1 MRKNNP
7 RAAYFGIF
15 ILALA
20 LTLGCRQGNETV
32 EEETVEVEETVTSPA
47 PAPEPIPA
55 PTPTPGPEATGA
67 EGTTAEGVTI
77 EAWDNSPPFEGAKT
91 RVSNFQDGSVLDDAK
106 VAVIV
111 EVENFELGVQTD
123 TPRAGEIANSAE
135 GQHAHIILD
144 NDPYLADYKA
154 GEPFD
159 IGVLTEGPHTLVVF
173 PSRSYHESVKSPDA
187 ADILNFYV
195 GKEEGE
201 FLLDKSAPTIIY
213 SRPKGDYKGKD
224 AEKILLDFYL
234 NNVELGQDGYKAKY
248 TITNKG
254 TGEEV
259 GTITLTE
266 WTPAFV
272 AGLPAGEYGV
282 RLQLLDKD
290 GDVVEGAFNDTE
302 RTINVVTE

>member
-7 RAAYFGIF
+7 GAAYFGIF

-20 LTLGCRQGNETV
+20 LTLGCRQSDEGVV
-32 EEETVEVEETVTSPA
+32 EEETVEVEETVTTPA
-47 PAPEPIPA
+47 PAAEILPVA
-55 PTPTPGPEATGA
+55 TPTPGPTPGPETTG
-67 EGTTAEGVTI
+67 TEGVTI

-91 RVSNFQDGSVLDDAK
+91 RVSNFEDGSVLDDAK

-111 EVENFELGVQTD
+111 DVENFELGVQTD
-123 TPRAGEIANSAE
+123 TPRASEIANSAE

-144 NDPYLADYKA
+144 NGPYLADYKA

-187 ADILNFYV
+187 AEILNFYV

-224 AEKILLDFYL
+224 AGKILLDFYL
-234 NNVELGQDGYKAKY
+234 NNVELSPDGYKAKY

-254 TGEEV
+254 TGSEV

-272 AGLPAGEYGV
+272 SGLATGEYGV

-290 GDVVEGAFNDTE
+290 GNVVEGAFNNTE
-302 RTINVVTE
+302 RVINVVTE

>member
-1 MRKNNP
+1 MRKHSLVK
-7 RAAYFGIF
+7 AYFGIF
-15 ILALA
+15 VLA
-20 LTLGCRQGNETV
+20 LTLAMGCRQGDEGVV
-32 EEETVEVEETVTSPA
+32 EEESVVVEETATT
-47 PAPEPIPA
+47 PEPAVEELIPA
-55 PTPTPGPEATGA
+55 PSPTPGPEATS
-67 EGTTAEGVTI
+67 TEGVTI

-91 RVSNFQDGSVLDDAK
+91 RISNFEDGSVLDDAK
-106 VAVIV
+106 VSVIV
-111 EVENFELGVQTD
+111 DVENYELGVQTD
-123 TPRAGEIANSAE
+123 TPRAKEIANSAQ

-187 ADILNFYV
+187 AEILNFYV

-234 NNVELGQDGYKAKY
+234 NNVELSPDGYKAKY
-248 TITNKG
+248 TITNKDS
-254 TGEEV
+254 GEEV
-259 GTITLTE
+259 GTITLTD

-272 AGLPAGEYGV
+272 AGLPTGEYGV

-290 GDVVEGAFNDTE
+290 GNVVQGAFNDTE
-302 RTINVVTE
+302 RTINVATE

>member
-7 RAAYFGIF
+7 GAAYFGIF

-20 LTLGCRQGNETV
+20 LTLGCRQSDEGVV
-32 EEETVEVEETVTSPA
+32 EEETVEVEETVTTPA
-47 PAPEPIPA
+47 PAAEILPVA
-55 PTPTPGPEATGA
+55 TPTPGPTPGPETTG
-67 EGTTAEGVTI
+67 TEGVTI

-91 RVSNFQDGSVLDDAK
+91 RVSNFEDGSVLDDAK

-111 EVENFELGVQTD
+111 DVENFELGVQTD
-123 TPRAGEIANSAE
+123 TPRASEIANSAE

-144 NDPYLADYKA
+144 NGPYLADYKA

-187 ADILNFYV
+187 AEILNFYV

-224 AEKILLDFYL
+224 AGKILLDFYL
-234 NNVELGQDGYKAKY
+234 NNVELSPDGYKAKY

-254 TGEEV
+254 TGSEV

-272 AGLPAGEYGV
+272 SGLQAGEYGV

-290 GDVVEGAFNDTE
+290 GNIVEGAFNNTE
-302 RTINVVTE
+302 RVINVVAE

>member
-1 MRKNNP
+1 MRKNNLTM
-7 RAAYFGIF
+7 AYFGIF
-15 ILALA
+15 VLALA
-20 LTLGCRQGNETV
+20 LTLGCRQGDEGVV
-32 EEETVEVEETVTSPA
+32 EEESVEVEETATTPEPA
-47 PAPEPIPA
+47 PEEPIPA
-55 PTPTPGPEATGA
+55 PAPTPGPEATGA
-67 EGTTAEGVTI
+67 QGVTI
-77 EAWDNSPPFEGAKT
+77 EAWDNSPSFEGAST
-91 RVSNFQDGSVLDDAK
+91 RVSNFEDGSVLDDAK
-106 VAVIV
+106 VSVIV
-111 EVENFELGVQTD
+111 DVENFELGVQTD
-123 TPRAGEIANSAE
+123 TPRAEEIANSAE

-187 ADILNFYV
+187 AEILNFYV

-234 NNVELGQDGYKAKY
+234 NNVELSPDGYKAKY
-248 TITNKG
+248 TITKKDS
-254 TGEEV
+254 GEEV
-259 GTITLTE
+259 GTITLTD

-290 GDVVEGAFNDTE
+290 GNVVEGAFNDTE
-302 RTINVVTE
+302 RAVNVTTE

>member
-1 MRKNNP
+1 MRKNTL
-7 RAAYFGIF
+7 AKAYFGIF
-15 ILALA
+15 VLALMLA
-20 LTLGCRQGNETV
+20 MGCRQGDDGVV
-32 EEETVEVEETVTSPA
+32 EEESVVVEETATTPEPA
-47 PAPEPIPA
+47 VEEPIPA
-55 PTPTPGPEATGA
+55 PTPTPGPEATS
-67 EGTTAEGVTI
+67 TEGVTI

-91 RVSNFQDGSVLDDAK
+91 RISNFEDGSVLDDAK
-106 VAVIV
+106 VSVIV
-111 EVENFELGVQTD
+111 DVENYELGVQTD
-123 TPRAGEIANSAE
+123 TPRAKEIANSAQ

-173 PSRSYHESVKSPDA
+173 PSRSYHESVKSTDA
-187 ADILNFYV
+187 AEIVNFYV
-195 GKEEGE
+195 GREEGE

-224 AEKILLDFYL
+224 AEKILLDFYT
-234 NNVELGQDGYKAKY
+234 NNVELSPDGYKAKY
-248 TITNKG
+248 TITQKG
-254 TGEEV
+254 SGEEV

-290 GDVVEGAFNDTE
+290 GNVVEGAFNDTE
-302 RTINVVTE
+302 RTINVTTE

>member
-1 MRKNNP
+1 MRKNKLIT
-7 RAAYFGIF
+7 AYFGIF

-20 LTLGCRQGNETV
+20 LTVGCRQGNETV
-32 EEETVEVEETVTSPA
+32 EEETVEVEETVTTPA

-55 PTPTPGPEATGA
+55 PTPTPGPEVTGA

-77 EAWDNSPPFEGAKT
+77 EVWDNSPPFEGART
-91 RVSNFQDGSVLDDAK
+91 RVSNFEDGSVLDDAK
-106 VAVIV
+106 VSVIV
-111 EVENFELGVQTD
+111 DVENFELGVQTD
-123 TPRAGEIANSAE
+123 TPRASEIANSAE

-173 PSRSYHESVKSPDA
+173 PSRSYHESVKSSDA
-187 ADILNFYV
+187 AEILNFYV

-201 FLLDKSAPTIIY
+201 FLLDESAPTIIY

-224 AEKILLDFYL
+224 AAKILLDFYL
-234 NNVELGQDGYKAKY
+234 NNVELGPDGYKAKY

-254 TGEEV
+254 TGSEV

-272 AGLPAGEYGV
+272 SGLQAGEYGV

-290 GDVVEGAFNDTE
+290 GNVVDGAFNDTE
-302 RTINVVTE
+302 RAINVVTE

>member
-1 MRKNNP
+1 MRKHNL
-7 RAAYFGIF
+7 RTAYFGIF
-15 ILALA
+15 ILALTLA
-20 LTLGCRQGNETV
+20 LGCRQPDEGVV
-32 EEETVEVEETVTSPA
+32 EEETVEVEETFTTPA

-55 PTPTPGPEATGA
+55 PAPAPTPGPEATS
-67 EGTTAEGVTI
+67 TSGVTI
-77 EAWDNSPPFEGAKT
+77 EAWDNSTPFEGAKT
-91 RVSNFQDGSVLDDAK
+91 RVSNFEDGSVLDDAK

-111 EVENFELGVQTD
+111 DVENFELGVQTD
-123 TPRAGEIANSAE
+123 TPRASEIANSAE

-187 ADILNFYV
+187 AEILNFYV
-195 GKEEGE
+195 GKQEGE

-224 AEKILLDFYL
+224 AGKILLDFYL
-234 NNVELGQDGYKAKY
+234 NNVELGPDGYKAKY

-254 TGEEV
+254 TGAEV

-272 AGLPAGEYGV
+272 SGLQAGEYGV

-290 GDVVEGAFNDTE
+290 GNLVDGAFNNTE
-302 RTINVVTE
+302 RVINVVTE